1 MSPTIDSARSLPV
14 LLVEDNEID
23 IAITQRIVKRNAP
36 DVALSV
42 ARRGAEALDMLLDST
57 QPAPRLVLLDL
68 GLPDIDGQEV
78 LRRIKD
84 HLRVSIV
91 PVAVLTGAR
100 EERVMLDCLQLGG
113 NMFFVKPI
121 VATDVRN
128 LVMAVRRYWEI
139 IDTLQRAARGNE
151 EEGHV
156 DQKT

>member
-1 MSPTIDSARSLPV
+1 MSPTIDSARTLPV

-42 ARRGAEALDMLLDST
+42 ARRGAEALDMLFDSA

-84 HLRVSIV
+84 HLHVSIV

-100 EERVMLDCLQLGG
+100 EERVMLDCLRLGG

-128 LVMAVRRYWEI
+128 LVTAVRRYWDVME
-139 IDTLQRAARGNE
+139 TLQRAARGEE

-156 DQKT
+156 GQET